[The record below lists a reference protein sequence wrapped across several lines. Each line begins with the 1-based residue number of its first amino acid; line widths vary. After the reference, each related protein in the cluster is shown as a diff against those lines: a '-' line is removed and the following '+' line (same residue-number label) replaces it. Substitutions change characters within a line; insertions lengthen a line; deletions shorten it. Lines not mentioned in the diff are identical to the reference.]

1 MPVDKNQKIQAHPS
15 PPPNTT
21 KPSGPSVP
29 SPLLWLQD
37 ARNFGSAPLLGCWLN
52 TFWLRRPPIHTKKIA
67 DLPLNTYI
75 YIYMLYCIRSHFA
88 SSLFL
93 SSFSSL
99 SCADP
104 LPSIMFPLS
113 LASLFCYQASLLWL
127 SLSLSPTFV
136 LCSLSHFL
144 SFCCICATDTSLFC
158 SLSYLFCFGGALC
171 GQLPVAEYS
180 ANSVVARLPSYGSF
194 PQISIPCQIDSFP
207 QIYPLR

>member
-93 SSFSSL
+93 S
-99 SCADP
+99 
-104 LPSIMFPLS
+104 LPSPPS
-113 LASLFCYQASLLWL
+113 LAWFLICTWGFCAWFRSTAPASWGCKEDLYSITL
-127 SLSLSPTFV
+127 
-136 LCSLSHFL
+136 
-144 SFCCICATDTSLFC
+144 
-158 SLSYLFCFGGALC
+158 YLFTKF
-171 GQLPVAEYS
+171 
-180 ANSVVARLPSYGSF
+180 
-194 PQISIPCQIDSFP
+194 
-207 QIYPLR
+207 IY